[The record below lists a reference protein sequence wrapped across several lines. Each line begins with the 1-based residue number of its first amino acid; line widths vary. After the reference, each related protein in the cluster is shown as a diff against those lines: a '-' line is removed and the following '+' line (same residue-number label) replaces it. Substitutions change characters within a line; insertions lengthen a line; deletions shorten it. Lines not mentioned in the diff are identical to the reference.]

1 MSANRLSDKELAK
14 YEQILLREKEETLNI
29 LGKIN
34 DIQRKGTKDRTGD
47 SSSYSLHQADLGTD
61 TDEAERR
68 VFYINRENEKMKK
81 IIEALKRIYDKT
93 YGLCEICG
101 ERISH
106 KRLEIVPYAK
116 YCIDCKSK
124 EEKNHRRNR

>member
-1 MSANRLSDKELAK
+1 MSARRLTDKELAK
-14 YEQILLREKEETLNI
+14 YEKILLKEKEETLKI
-29 LGKIN
+29 LQKID
-34 DIQRKGTKDRTGD
+34 DIQKKGSKNRTGD

-61 TDEAERR
+61 TDESEKR
-68 VFYINRENEKMKK
+68 VFYLNRQNDKLKK

-116 YCIDCKSK
+116 FCIDCKAK
-124 EEKNHRRNR
+124 EEKNNRRYR